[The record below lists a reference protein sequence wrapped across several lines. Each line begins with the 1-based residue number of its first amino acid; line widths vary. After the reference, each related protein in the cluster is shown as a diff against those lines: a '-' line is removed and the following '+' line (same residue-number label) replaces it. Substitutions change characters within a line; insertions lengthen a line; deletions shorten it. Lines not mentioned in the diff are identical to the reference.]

1 MSTEAMS
8 QPSISHRGRRR
19 LVSAVLA
26 TVVAVGVASGVV
38 VALSSGATSGGHSVA
53 EPPVIVSASTSPKC
67 GLDLEFLAAEVG
79 TMPESVRSGVIA
91 GLSPQLRQLVDR
103 EIANQTAAGATALLS
118 GVSFSPPAPD
128 GQKLAQV
135 LAAIPAADARAI
147 MTGLSPEQRAE
158 IAASALAASPAGT
171 TCP

>member
-1 MSTEAMS
+1 MSTEVMS

-53 EPPVIVSASTSPKC
+53 EPPVIVSASTSPAC
-67 GLDLEFLAAEVG
+67 GIDLEFLAAKVG

-91 GLSPQLRQLVDR
+91 GLSPQLRQLV
-103 EIANQTAAGATALLS
+103 EGAIANQTAAGATALLS
-118 GVSFSPPAPD
+118 GVSFS
-128 GQKLAQV
+128 V
-135 LAAIPAADARAI
+135 LA
-147 MTGLSPEQRAE
+147 S
-158 IAASALAASPAGT
+158 
-171 TCP
+171 C

>member
-1 MSTEAMS
+1 M
-8 QPSISHRGRRR
+8 
-19 LVSAVLA
+19 A

-91 GLSPQLRQLVDR
+91 GLSPQLRQLV
-103 EIANQTAAGATALLS
+103 EGAIANQTAAGATALLS